1 MNKKIT
7 KYIYPSITVFVILV
21 IISVFVFS
29 ALFITRS
36 IDAALISEQ
45 ESQTKDLQ
53 IKMQALEAAKQKLS
67 LENLDIPINISTTT
81 EITVST
87 TSVEEEKITENKTLL
102 SLAVLNS
109 TGISGKAGEL
119 AKLINTSGFKVSFTG
134 NAKKLEPT
142 TVIQIKETSKKMF
155 RESLKELFSVVRS
168 RYSVV
173 ESTLEDNSEYDA
185 IVIIGTN

>member
-1 MNKKIT
+1 MNKNIK

-21 IISVFVFS
+21 IIGAFVFS
-29 ALFITRS
+29 ALFITKS

-53 IKMQALEAAKQKLS
+53 IKMQALEAARQKLS

-81 EITVST
+81 ETTIST
-87 TSVEEEKITENKTLL
+87 TTEEEKIVENKTLL

-109 TGISGKAGEL
+109 TGIPGKAGEL
-119 AKLINTSGFKVSFTG
+119 AKLISTSGFKVSFTG

-142 TVIQIKETSKKMF
+142 TVIQIKETSKKIF
-155 RESLKELFSVVRS
+155 PESLKELLSVVRG
-168 RYSVV
+168 RYSVT
-173 ESTLEDNSEYDA
+173 ESILEENSEYDA